1 MRRIELWGHEVG
13 YLERPGSGPAVVLVH
28 GLGGTH
34 DAWTRLVDHLPT
46 DFHVLAPDLP
56 GHGTSQAGHGDHSV
70 GAAAS
75 AIRDLMVAV
84 GLRSA
89 TLIGHSLGGGVGMQF
104 AYQFPDRT
112 ERLGLIGSAG
122 LGAEVAAGLRIVS
135 TVPGSSAALW
145 AASRAPRR
153 VQETLLRPA
162 TWWAASRAETTAI
175 TDDLRRLRDSGHRRT
190 FLQTARSVIDHR
202 GQRVDAV
209 SRLPAFADLPMLMVW
224 GGRDPVIPPAQQQT
238 AARAAQ
244 LPPAL
249 AVELRTAGHYPHRT
263 HPAEVAE
270 LVTRLVRTTRPY
282 RHDDATWRAALTGD
296 RREADAAPPAPQ
308 APRTLSASP
317 ARRPDQISTSNH
329 RSRTRS

>member
-1 MRRIELWGHEVG
+1 MRRIELWGREIG
-13 YLERPGSGPAVVLVH
+13 YLERPGPGPAVVLVH

-34 DAWTRLVDHLPT
+34 DAWARLVDHLPV
-46 DFHVLAPDLP
+46 DLHVLAPDLP

-75 AIRDLMVAV
+75 SIRDLMVA
-84 GLRSA
+84 LRLRRA
-89 TLIGHSLGGGVGMQF
+89 TLVGHSLGGGVVMQF

-135 TVPGSSAALW
+135 TLPGSSAALW
-145 AASRAPRR
+145 GASRVPRR
-153 VQETLLRPA
+153 VQESLLQPA

-202 GQRVDAV
+202 GQRVDAM

-224 GGRDPVIPPAQQQT
+224 GGHDPVIPPAQQRS
-238 AARAAQ
+238 AARTARV
-244 LPPAL
+244 PSEL
-249 AVELRTAGHYPHRT
+249 AVELPTAGHYPHRT

-270 LVTRLVRTTRPY
+270 LVTRLVSTTEPY
-282 RHDDATWRAALTGD
+282 RHDDATWRAALTGHPS
-296 RREADAAPPAPQ
+296 ETDAAPPEQPAGP
-308 APRTLSASP
+308 ASP
-317 ARRPDQISTSNH
+317 AWRPDQNCTSNQ
-329 RSRTRS
+329 RNGTRS